1 MKATK
6 NVTTGKPMYWKEGK
20 TKEEKG
26 VTPQGIRKS
35 VCQWAARCGGSSM
48 EMMNN
53 GRWKT
58 VMDMLTYYNSG
69 GQQSDE
75 LTEAGGVDT
84 IWAIWPWKRVTVA
97 GFDGTSQM

>member
-1 MKATK
+1 
-6 NVTTGKPMYWKEGK
+6 
-20 TKEEKG
+20 
-26 VTPQGIRKS
+26 
-35 VCQWAARCGGSSM
+35 
-48 EMMNN
+48 MMNN